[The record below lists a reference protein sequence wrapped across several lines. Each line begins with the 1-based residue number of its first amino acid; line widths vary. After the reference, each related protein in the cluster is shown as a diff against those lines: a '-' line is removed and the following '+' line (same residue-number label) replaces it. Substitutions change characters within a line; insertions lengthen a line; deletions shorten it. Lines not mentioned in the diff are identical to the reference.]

1 MVEFKT
7 MKAKQDESP
16 LPAINEDLSRA
27 AISYAWSGDEKIAR
41 ESAIK
46 SAELALLPLELWS
59 ETGLKLT
66 SLNDEKDDSGSA
78 PLKTAES
85 NKLKIGL
92 AYSHSADALTY
103 IHYSLSFKHEL
114 PEIFEDNSSSSGF
127 DSGRDHPE
135 SYLAGKWTLGH
146 EQKLFKSNN
155 DDELSLG
162 VEITIHDLMNRELQ
176 ERIGSHPLG
185 VNATLKYKF

>member
-7 MKAKQDESP
+7 MKAKQGESP
-16 LPAINEDLSRA
+16 LPTMNEDLSRA
-27 AISYAWSGDEKIAR
+27 AISYAWSGNEKIAR
-41 ESAIK
+41 ESAIT
-46 SAELALLPLELWS
+46 SAEPACLPLELWS

-66 SLNDEKDDSGSA
+66 SLSDEKDDSGSA
-78 PLKTAES
+78 LVKTADS
-85 NKLKIGL
+85 YKLKIGL
-92 AYSHSADALTY
+92 AYSHRADAVTY
-103 IHYSLSFKHEL
+103 IRYSISFKHEL
-114 PEIFEDNSSSSGF
+114 PEIFDENSDPIGP
-127 DSGRDHPE
+127 DSLRDHRE

-176 ERIGSHPLG
+176 DRIGSHPLG
-185 VNATLKYKF
+185 VNAQLKYKF